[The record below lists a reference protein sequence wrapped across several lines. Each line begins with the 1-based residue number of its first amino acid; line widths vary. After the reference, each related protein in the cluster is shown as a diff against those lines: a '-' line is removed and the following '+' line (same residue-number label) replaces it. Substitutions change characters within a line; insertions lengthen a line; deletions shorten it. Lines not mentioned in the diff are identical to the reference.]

1 MKLSTKS
8 RYALEGLVYIAIYS
22 PNEAIRIKQIAED
35 TGITVAYLEQIFF
48 LLKKAGLLL
57 TVRGAKGGFLLAQ
70 SPKDITCL
78 LYTSIQSIKS
88 NSAVVSYNPSSA
100 VCIRQSC

>member
-35 TGITVAYLEQIFF
+35 TGLPLPIWNKSFS
-48 LLKKAGLLL
+48 LKK
-57 TVRGAKGGFLLAQ
+57 Q
-70 SPKDITCL
+70 DYC
-78 LYTSIQSIKS
+78 
-88 NSAVVSYNPSSA
+88 
-100 VCIRQSC
+100 

>member
-35 TGITVAYLEQIFF
+35 TGITVAPIWNKSFF
-48 LLKKAGLLL
+48 
-57 TVRGAKGGFLLAQ
+57 
-70 SPKDITCL
+70 C
-78 LYTSIQSIKS
+78 
-88 NSAVVSYNPSSA
+88 
-100 VCIRQSC
+100 

>member
-57 TVRGAKGGFLLAQ
+57 TVRGAEGAFYWHKVLRISQLVWCCAQ
-70 SPKDITCL
+70 LSMT
-78 LYTSIQSIKS
+78 
-88 NSAVVSYNPSSA
+88 
-100 VCIRQSC
+100 

>member
-35 TGITVAYLEQIFF
+35 TGITVAYLEQNIK
-48 LLKKAGLLL
+48 LMKKEG
-57 TVRGAKGGFLLAQ
+57 
-70 SPKDITCL
+70 
-78 LYTSIQSIKS
+78 
-88 NSAVVSYNPSSA
+88 
-100 VCIRQSC
+100 

>member
-57 TVRGAKGGFLLAQ
+57 TSTRCQRWFFTG
-70 SPKDITCL
+70 T
-78 LYTSIQSIKS
+78 KS
-88 NSAVVSYNPSSA
+88 
-100 VCIRQSC
+100 

>member
-22 PNEAIRIKQIAED
+22 PNKAIRIKQIAED

-48 LLKKAGLLL
+48 LPEKSR
-57 TVRGAKGGFLLAQ
+57 TIVNNTRCQRWFF
-70 SPKDITCL
+70 
-78 LYTSIQSIKS
+78 TSI
-88 NSAVVSYNPSSA
+88 PP
-100 VCIRQSC
+100 